1 MKKTIAVLTLIAP
14 LLLAGGAFAQEGHSG
29 HKGMEMKA
37 AAEKPKAGKQ
47 KKGMAEKAVLRKV
60 AADEVGKEAVCP
72 VTGEKL
78 TVKADTGSASYKGK
92 IYYFCCPGCD
102 KSFLANPEKYVS
114 KKPAV
119 EAKKVYACPM
129 GDYQGE
135 KPGKC
140 PKCGMT
146 LQEKKK

>member
-1 MKKTIAVLTLIAP
+1 MKKTLTALILIAP
-14 LLLAGGAFAQEGHSG
+14 LLLTGPSFAQDGHAG
-29 HKGMEMKA
+29 HKHA
-37 AAEKPKAGKQ
+37 APTKESAAPKSEKPKKAKT
-47 KKGMAEKAVLRKV
+47 EKAVLRKV
-60 AADEVGKEAVCP
+60 TREEAGKEAVCP

-78 TVKADTGSASYKGK
+78 TVKADTGSALYKGK

-129 GDYQGE
+129 GDYQGD